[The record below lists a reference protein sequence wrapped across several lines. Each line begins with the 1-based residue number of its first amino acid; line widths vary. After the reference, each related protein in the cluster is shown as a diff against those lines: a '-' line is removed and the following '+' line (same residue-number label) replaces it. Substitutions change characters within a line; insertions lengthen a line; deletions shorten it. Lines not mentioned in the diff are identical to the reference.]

1 MALLAVPMAASAFSG
16 PSVGQPSRSALRMQ
30 LVPVE
35 STEKVKMND
44 FGIMQRY
51 LGNTDLLVSECCL
64 GGMTW
69 GDQNTEADAETQL
82 NFAFDNGVNFL
93 DTAEGYPVPM
103 APGTQGATDRAIGK
117 WLKSCFWTREQ
128 VVISTKVCGYNE
140 RYTWFRESGEGTRL
154 TKAQIIESVDASLK
168 RLGTDYIDVL
178 QLHWPDRY
186 VALTGSGRVEP
197 RQRLGARSLGVVG
210 FDEQVEGLKELVD
223 AGKIRHWG
231 LSNEN
236 THGINEFR
244 AAADA
249 VGLEPPCIVQNAY
262 SLLQRIDET
271 SDVMGACLGDG
282 AATPPMSYVA
292 YSPLSAGVLTGKYAA
307 MPARPGGS
315 GPPKRS
321 RLKMFKGYGKEFAKT
336 EGPAAVAAYMAV
348 AKKHR
353 ITPAQLAIAHCNSR
367 GFVTSTIIGSTT
379 MNQLTENLSSF
390 LLEWTQELEDDV
402 RSVYAAYPDPWR
414 VQVIGGG

>member
-1 MALLAVPMAASAFSG
+1 
-16 PSVGQPSRSALRMQ
+16 
-30 LVPVE
+30 
-35 STEKVKMND
+35 
-44 FGIMQRY
+44 
-51 LGNTDLLVSECCL
+51 
-64 GGMTW
+64 
-69 GDQNTEADAETQL
+69 
-82 NFAFDNGVNFL
+82 
-93 DTAEGYPVPM
+93 M

-210 FDEQVEGLKELVD
+210 FDEQVEALKELVD
-223 AGKIRHWG
+223 SGKIRHWG

-236 THGINEFR
+236 SHGINEFR

-249 VGLEPPCIVQNAY
+249 AGLAPPCIVQNAY
-262 SLLQRIDET
+262 SMLQRIDET
-271 SDVMGACLGDG
+271 SDVITTCLGDG
-282 AATPPMSYVA
+282 AATSPVSYVA

-321 RLKMFKGYGKEFAKT
+321 RLKMFKGYGKEFSKT

-402 RSVYAAYPDPWR
+402 RNVYASYPEPWR
-414 VQVIGGG
+414 VQVRGGG

>member
-1 MALLAVPMAASAFSG
+1 
-16 PSVGQPSRSALRMQ
+16 MQ

-35 STEKVKMND
+35 SSEKVKMNE
-44 FGIMQRY
+44 FGIMKRY

-154 TKAQIIESVDASLK
+154 TKGQIIESVDASLK

-197 RQRLGARSLGVVG
+197 RQRLGARILGVVG
-210 FDEQVEGLKELVD
+210 FDEQVEALKELVD
-223 AGKIRHWG
+223 SGKIRHWG

-236 THGINEFR
+236 AHGINEFR

-249 VGLEPPCIVQNAY
+249 AGLAPPCIVQNAY

-271 SDVMGACLGDG
+271 TDVMGACLGDG
-282 AATPPMSYVA
+282 TETLPPLSYVA
-292 YSPLSAGVLTGKYAA
+292 YSPLSAGVLTGKYAT

-321 RLKMFKGYGKEFAKT
+321 RLKMFKGYGNEFQKT
-336 EGPAAVAAYMAV
+336 QGPAAVDAYMAV

-367 GFVTSTIIGSTT
+367 AFVSSTIIGSTT

-402 RSVYAAYPDPWR
+402 RNVYAAYPEPWR
-414 VQVIGGG
+414 VQVRGGG

>member
-16 PSVGQPSRSALRMQ
+16 PSVGQPSRSALQMQ

-35 STEKVKMND
+35 SEEKVRMNK

-69 GDQNTEADAETQL
+69 GDQNTEAEAQTQL

-154 TKAQIIESVDASLK
+154 TKGQIIESVDASLK

-210 FDEQVEGLKELVD
+210 FDEQVEALKELVD
-223 AGKIRHWG
+223 SGKIRHWG

-236 THGINEFR
+236 SHGINEFR

-249 VGLEPPCIVQNAY
+249 AGLAPPCIVQNAY
-262 SLLQRIDET
+262 SLLQRADET
-271 SDVMGACLGDG
+271 TDVMGACLGDG
-282 AATPPMSYVA
+282 ASTPPMSYVA

-321 RLKMFKGYGKEFAKT
+321 RLKMFKGYGAEFQKT

-390 LLEWTQELEDDV
+390 LLEWNQELEDDV
-402 RSVYAAYPDPWR
+402 RNVYATYPEPWR
-414 VQVIGGG
+414 VQVRGGG